1 MYSFFSKAM
10 FETRVLHQALI
21 SFVILIGSQGVF
33 SNRGLTNR
41 HLKVAVVPW
50 GPFLVWRCPEDSEWS
65 GGYFRDCPNE
75 GERQYKGVL
84 WELLMFIQR
93 SRNCTFTFVTSLQ
106 NWYGNCYGSE
116 NCTGMIGQASRE
128 EVDFALGI
136 YSACL

>member
-21 SFVILIGSQGVF
+21 LFVILIGSQGVF

-41 HLKVAVVPW
+41 HLKVAAVPW

-65 GGYFRDCPNE
+65 DGYFRDCPNE

-136 YSACL
+136 CRACL